1 MMIMMFDMQTFFYGL
16 CGFLAALSISH
27 PNFYIKY
34 GRTVVAL
41 AWGNGAVLVVVTFMI
56 LQVAEDAGSYRIY
69 IIDYSRK
76 LIEFLVKDLSATIMY
91 MFVSELLNEN
101 LIWLAKG
108 LDKHNQRRSQFGCD
122 VRT

>member
-1 MMIMMFDMQTFFYGL
+1 MMFDMQTFFYGL

-27 PNFYIKY
+27 PNFYIKH

-41 AWGNGAVLVVVTFMI
+41 AWGNGAVLVVVTFMV

-76 LIEFLVKDLSATIMY
+76 LIEFLIKDLSATIMY

-101 LIWLAKG
+101 LIWLAKS
-108 LDKHNQRRSQFGCD
+108 LDKHNQRRSQYGCD
-122 VRT
+122 ART